1 MYQFGH
7 YGAALLAYAPV
18 GGAVAFAGYERVA
31 LVFGFVCL
39 ALSTLPDVD
48 HSLPVI
54 DHRGI
59 THTVFFALFVGAGA
73 AAVTAVLLNASR
85 LPASTGLVGYAFL
98 VGTLSIGSH
107 ILADAITPM
116 GVRPFWPVSRWHYTM
131 NLTPAANPV
140 ANYALLGIGVGATS
154 LAAVVVVTIA

>member
-18 GGAVAFAGYERVA
+18 GGAVALAGYEQVA
-31 LVFGFVCL
+31 VVFGFVCL

-48 HSLPVI
+48 HSLPLI

-73 AAVTAVLLNASR
+73 AAVTAILANAWGLS
-85 LPASTGLVGYAFL
+85 PTGLVGYAFV

-116 GVRPFWPVSRWHYTM
+116 GVRPLWPVSRWHYTL
-131 NLTPAANPV
+131 NLTNAANPI
-140 ANYALLGIGVGATS
+140 ANYTLLGVGVGATS